1 MNFVKKHWLTL
12 TLVVLILGSL
22 AFFLRKPLGIW
33 LGGWEKTERGGYFR
47 VVEGKKWDKMP
58 GAGYHIVF
66 QYVLTGPEGDT
77 LVNLA
82 KPGVE
87 QHMMYPVEPRNELED
102 AMQNGAPGS
111 VVEVLIP
118 TDSLKQRISG
128 NLQIMNLPSGET
140 AKFIIRII
148 KVLSDAQYAGYQNQ
162 RFMERLQKENKA
174 IDDFAARTKK
184 PWLLDSSRFIKYF
197 IENKTE
203 SPRFTEGQVVS
214 FHAEVGTLDGHLLI
228 NSAPTGK
235 KYMMEIGKNTYNMAA
250 FDQILQYM
258 AEGETG
264 VFLVTSDYGYGDQG
278 YMNIVK
284 PYTPL
289 KIKITDLTV
298 SKP

>member
-1 MNFVKKHWLTL
+1 MNFLKKHWLTL
-12 TLVVLILGSL
+12 TLLVLILASL

-33 LGGWEKTERGGYFR
+33 LGGWEKTDRGGYFR

-58 GAGYHIVF
+58 GAGFHIVF
-66 QYVLTGPEGDT
+66 QYVLTGPDGDT

-128 NLQIMNLPSGET
+128 NLQIMNLPSGEN
-140 AKFIIRII
+140 AKFSIRII
-148 KVLSDAQYAGYQNQ
+148 KVLNDAQYAGYQNQ
-162 RFMERLQKENKA
+162 RFMDRLQKENKA
-174 IDDFAARTKK
+174 IDDFALKVKK
-184 PWLLDSSRFIKYF
+184 PWILDSTRFIKYF
-197 IENKTE
+197 IDNKTE
-203 SPRFTEGQVVS
+203 SPRFTEGRFVS
-214 FHAEVGTLDGHLLI
+214 FHAEVATLEGQLII

-235 KYMMEIGKNTYNMAA
+235 KYLMEIGKNTYNLAA
-250 FDQILQYM
+250 FDQVLQYM

-278 YMNIVK
+278 YMNLVK

-289 KIKITDLTV
+289 MIKITDLTL

>member
-1 MNFVKKHWLTL
+1 MNFLKKHWLTL
-12 TLVVLILGSL
+12 TLLVLILASL
-22 AFFLRKPLGIW
+22 AFFLRKPLSIW
-33 LGGWEKTERGGYFR
+33 MGGWEKTDRGGYFR

-58 GAGYHIVF
+58 GAGFHIVF
-66 QYVLTGPEGDT
+66 QYVLTGPDGDT

-128 NLQIMNLPSGET
+128 NLQIMNLPSGEN
-140 AKFIIRII
+140 AKFSIRII
-148 KVLSDAQYAGYQNQ
+148 KVLNDAQYAGYQNQ
-162 RFMERLQKENKA
+162 RFMDRLQKENKA
-174 IDDFAARTKK
+174 IDDFALKVKK
-184 PWLLDSSRFIKYF
+184 PWVLDSTRFIKYF
-197 IENKTE
+197 IDNKTE
-203 SPRFTEGQVVS
+203 SPRFTEGRFVS
-214 FHAEVGTLDGHLLI
+214 FHAEVATLEGQLII

-235 KYMMEIGKNTYNMAA
+235 KYLMEIGKNTYNLAA
-250 FDQILQYM
+250 FDQVLQYM

-278 YMNIVK
+278 YMNMVK

-289 KIKITDLTV
+289 MIRITDLTLT
-298 SKP
+298 KP

>member
-12 TLVVLILGSL
+12 TLLLLILAAL

-33 LGGWEKTERGGYFR
+33 LGGWEKTTRGGYFR

-87 QHMMYPVEPRNELED
+87 QHMMYPMEPRNELED

-128 NLQIMNLPSGET
+128 NLQIMNLPSGEN
-140 AKFIIRII
+140 AKFSIYII
-148 KVLSDAQYAGYQNQ
+148 KVLNDAQYAGYQNQ

-174 IDDFAARTKK
+174 IDGFALKTPK
-184 PWLLDSSRFIKYF
+184 PWVLDSTKFIKYF
-197 IENKTE
+197 IENNTT
-203 SPRFTEGQVVS
+203 SPRLQEGTVVS
-214 FHAEVGTLDGHLLI
+214 FHAEVATLDGQLLI

-235 KYMMEIGKNTYNMAA
+235 KYLLEIGKNTYNLAA
-250 FDQILQYM
+250 FDQVLQYM
-258 AEGETG
+258 RPGETG

-278 YMNIVK
+278 YMNLVK

-289 KIKITDLTV
+289 MIKITDLTLNQ
-298 SKP
+298 P

>member
-1 MNFVKKHWLTL
+1 MNFIKKHWLTL
-12 TLVVLILGSL
+12 TLALLILASL
-22 AFFLRKPLGIW
+22 AFFLRNPLGIW

-58 GAGYHIVF
+58 GTGYHIVF

-77 LVNLA
+77 IVNLA

-128 NLQIMNLPSGET
+128 NLQIMNLPSGEN
-140 AKFIIRII
+140 AKFSIRII
-148 KVLSDAQYAGYQNQ
+148 KVLNDVQYAGYQNQ
-162 RFMERLQKENKA
+162 RFMDRLQKENRL
-174 IDDFAARTKK
+174 IDAVAAKTPK
-184 PWLLDSSRFIKYF
+184 PWVLDSTKFIKYF
-197 IENKTE
+197 IDKKTGA
-203 SPRFTEGQVVS
+203 PRLIEGGVVS
-214 FHAEVGTLDGHLLI
+214 FNAEVATLDGQLI
-228 NSAPTGK
+228 VNSAPTGK
-235 KYMMEIGKNTYNMAA
+235 KYLMEIGKNTYNLAA
-250 FDQILQYM
+250 FDHVLQYM

-278 YMNIVK
+278 YMNMVK

-289 KIKITDLTV
+289 MIKITDLTV

>member
-1 MNFVKKHWLTL
+1 MNFIKKHWLTL
-12 TLVVLILGSL
+12 TLALLILASL
-22 AFFLRKPLGIW
+22 AFFLRKPLSIW
-33 LGGWEKTERGGYFR
+33 LGGWEKTTRGGYFR

-66 QYVLTGPEGDT
+66 QYVLEGPEGDT

-87 QHMMYPVEPRNELED
+87 HHMMYPVEPRNELEN

-128 NLQIMNLPSGET
+128 NLQIMNLPSGKN

-148 KVLSDAQYAGYQNQ
+148 KVMNDEQYSGYQNR
-162 RFMERLQKENKA
+162 RFMDRLQKENKE
-174 IDDFAARTKK
+174 IDAYAAKISK
-184 PWLLDSSRFIKYF
+184 DWVLDSTKFIKYF
-197 IENKTE
+197 IENKTNQ
-203 SPRFTEGQVVS
+203 PRLTEGNVAS
-214 FHAEVGTLDGHLLI
+214 FHTEVETLDGHLLI

-235 KYMMEIGKNTYNMAA
+235 KYLMEIGKGKYNLAA
-250 FDQILQYM
+250 FDQALQYL

-278 YMNIVK
+278 YMNLVK
-284 PYTPL
+284 PYSPL
-289 KIKITDLTV
+289 IIKITELSVT
-298 SKP
+298 KP

>member
-1 MNFVKKHWLTL
+1 MNFIKKHWLTL
-12 TLVVLILGSL
+12 TLALLILASL

-77 LVNLA
+77 IVNLA

-128 NLQIMNLPSGET
+128 NLQIMNLPSGEN
-140 AKFIIRII
+140 AKFSIRII
-148 KVLSDAQYAGYQNQ
+148 KVLNDVQYAGYQNQ
-162 RFMERLQKENKA
+162 RFMDRLQKENRL
-174 IDDFAARTKK
+174 IDAVAAKTPK
-184 PWLLDSSRFIKYF
+184 PWVLDSTKFIKYF
-197 IENKTE
+197 IDKKTGA
-203 SPRFTEGQVVS
+203 PRLIEGGVVS
-214 FHAEVGTLDGHLLI
+214 FNAEVATLDGQLI
-228 NSAPTGK
+228 VNSAPTGK
-235 KYMMEIGKNTYNMAA
+235 KYLMEIGKNTYNLAA
-250 FDQILQYM
+250 FDHVLQYM

-278 YMNIVK
+278 YMNMVK

-289 KIKITDLTV
+289 MIKITDLTV

>member
-1 MNFVKKHWLTL
+1 MNFLKKHWLTL
-12 TLVVLILGSL
+12 TLLVLILASL

-33 LGGWEKTERGGYFR
+33 LGGWEKTDRGGYFR

-58 GAGYHIVF
+58 GAGFHIVF
-66 QYVLTGPEGDT
+66 QYVLTGPDGDT

-128 NLQIMNLPSGET
+128 NLQIMNLPSGEN
-140 AKFIIRII
+140 AKFSIRII
-148 KVLSDAQYAGYQNQ
+148 KVLNDAQYAGYQNQ
-162 RFMERLQKENKA
+162 RFMDRLQKENKA
-174 IDDFAARTKK
+174 IDDFALKVKR
-184 PWLLDSSRFIKYF
+184 PWVLDSTRFIKYF
-197 IENKTE
+197 IDNKTE
-203 SPRFTEGQVVS
+203 SPRFTEGRFVS
-214 FHAEVGTLDGHLLI
+214 FHAEVATLEGQLII

-235 KYMMEIGKNTYNMAA
+235 KYLMEIGKNTYNLAA
-250 FDQILQYM
+250 FDQVLQYM

-278 YMNIVK
+278 YMNLVK

-289 KIKITDLTV
+289 MIKITDLTL

>member
-1 MNFVKKHWLTL
+1 MNFLKKHWLTL
-12 TLVVLILGSL
+12 TLLVLILASL

-33 LGGWEKTERGGYFR
+33 LGGWEKTDRGGYFR

-58 GAGYHIVF
+58 GAGFHIVF
-66 QYVLTGPEGDT
+66 QYVLTGPDGDT

-128 NLQIMNLPSGET
+128 NLQIMNLPSGEN
-140 AKFIIRII
+140 AKFSIRII
-148 KVLSDAQYAGYQNQ
+148 KVLNDAQYAGYQNQ
-162 RFMERLQKENKA
+162 RFMDRLQKENKA
-174 IDDFAARTKK
+174 IDDFALKVKK
-184 PWLLDSSRFIKYF
+184 PWILDSTRFIKYF
-197 IENKTE
+197 IDNKTE
-203 SPRFTEGQVVS
+203 SPRFTEGRFVS
-214 FHAEVGTLDGHLLI
+214 FHAEVATLEGQLII

-235 KYMMEIGKNTYNMAA
+235 KYLMEIGKNTYNLAA
-250 FDQILQYM
+250 FDQVLQYM

-264 VFLVTSDYGYGDQG
+264 VFLVTSDYGYCDQG
-278 YMNIVK
+278 YMNLVK

-289 KIKITDLTV
+289 MIKITDLTL

>member
-12 TLVVLILGSL
+12 TLLVLILASL

-33 LGGWEKTERGGYFR
+33 LGGWEKTSRGGYFR

-58 GAGYHIVF
+58 GAGFHIVF

-77 LVNLA
+77 IVNLA

-128 NLQIMNLPSGET
+128 NLQIMNLPSGEN
-140 AKFIIRII
+140 AKVSIRIF
-148 KVLSDAQYAGYQNQ
+148 KVLNDVQYAGYQNQ
-162 RFMERLQKENKA
+162 RFMDRLQKENRL
-174 IDDFAARTKK
+174 IDAVAAKTPK
-184 PWLLDSSRFIKYF
+184 PWVLDSTKFIKYF
-197 IENKTE
+197 IDKKTGA
-203 SPRFTEGQVVS
+203 PRLTEGGVVS
-214 FHAEVGTLDGHLLI
+214 FHAEVATLDGQLII

-235 KYMMEIGKNTYNMAA
+235 KYLMEIGKNTYNLAA
-250 FDQILQYM
+250 FDQVLQYM

-278 YMNIVK
+278 YMNMVK

-289 KIKITDLTV
+289 MIKITDLTV

>member
-1 MNFVKKHWLTL
+1 MNFVRKHWLTL
-12 TLVVLILGSL
+12 TLVLLILASL
-22 AFFLRKPLGIW
+22 AFFMRKPLGIW
-33 LGGWEKTERGGYFR
+33 LGAWEKTTRGGYFR

-118 TDSLKQRISG
+118 TDSLKQRISN
-128 NLQIMNLPSGET
+128 NLQIMNLPSGEN

-148 KVLSDAQYAGYQNQ
+148 KVLNDAQYSGYQNQ
-162 RFMERLQKENKA
+162 RFMERLQKENKV
-174 IDDFAARTKK
+174 IDEFAARMKK
-184 PWLLDSSRFIKYF
+184 PWILDSTKFIKYC
-197 IENKTE
+197 IESKTPA
-203 SPRFTEGQVVS
+203 PRFAEGQRVS
-214 FHAEVGTLDGHLLI
+214 FHAEVATLDGQLLI

-235 KYMMEIGKNTYNMAA
+235 KYLIEIGKNTYNLAA

-258 AEGETG
+258 ADGETG
-264 VFLVTSDYGYGDQG
+264 IFLVTSDYGYGDQG
-278 YMNIVK
+278 YMNMVK

-289 KIKITDLTV
+289 LIKITDLNQV
-298 SKP
+298 KP

>member
-12 TLVVLILGSL
+12 SLVLLILASL

-33 LGGWEKTERGGYFR
+33 LGGWEKTQRGGYFR

-128 NLQIMNLPSGET
+128 NLQIMNLPSGEN

-148 KVLSDAQYAGYQNQ
+148 KVLNDAQYAGYQNQ
-162 RFMERLQKENKA
+162 RFMERLQKENKL
-174 IDDFAARTKK
+174 IDDFAARMKK
-184 PWLLDSSRFIKYF
+184 PWLLDSTRFIKYF
-197 IENKTE
+197 IENKTQ
-203 SPRFTEGQVVS
+203 SPRFTEGRVVS
-214 FHAEVGTLDGHLLI
+214 FHAEVATLDGRLLI

-235 KYMMEIGKNTYNMAA
+235 KYLMEIGKNTYNMAA

-258 AEGETG
+258 SEGETG

-289 KIKITDLTV
+289 MIKITDLTL

>member
-12 TLVVLILGSL
+12 TLLVLILAAL

-33 LGGWEKTERGGYFR
+33 LGGWEKTTRGGYFR

-87 QHMMYPVEPRNELED
+87 QHMMYPMEPRNELED

-128 NLQIMNLPSGET
+128 NLQIMNLPSGEN
-140 AKFIIRII
+140 AKFSIYII
-148 KVLSDAQYAGYQNQ
+148 KVLNDAQYAGYQNQ

-174 IDDFAARTKK
+174 IDGFALKTQK
-184 PWLLDSSRFIKYF
+184 PWVLDSTKFIKYF
-197 IENKTE
+197 IENNTT
-203 SPRFTEGQVVS
+203 STRLQEGIVVS
-214 FHAEVGTLDGHLLI
+214 FHAEVATLDGQLLI

-235 KYMMEIGKNTYNMAA
+235 KYLLEIGKNTYNLAA
-250 FDQILQYM
+250 FDQVLQYM
-258 AEGETG
+258 RPGETG

-278 YMNIVK
+278 YMNLVK

-289 KIKITDLTV
+289 MIKITDLTLNQ
-298 SKP
+298 P

>member
-12 TLVVLILGSL
+12 TLLLLILAAL

-33 LGGWEKTERGGYFR
+33 LGGWEKTTRGGYFR

-87 QHMMYPVEPRNELED
+87 QHMMYPMEPRNELED

-128 NLQIMNLPSGET
+128 NLQIMNLPSGEN
-140 AKFIIRII
+140 AKFSIHII
-148 KVLSDAQYAGYQNQ
+148 KVLNDAQYAGYQNQ

-174 IDDFAARTKK
+174 IDGFALKSRK
-184 PWLLDSSRFIKYF
+184 PWMLDSTKFIKYF
-197 IENKTE
+197 IEKNTT
-203 SPRFTEGQVVS
+203 SPRLQEGAVVS
-214 FHAEVGTLDGHLLI
+214 FHAEVATLDGQLLI

-235 KYMMEIGKNTYNMAA
+235 KYLMEIGKNTYNLAA
-250 FDQILQYM
+250 FDQVLQYM
-258 AEGETG
+258 RPGETG

-278 YMNIVK
+278 YMNLVK

-289 KIKITDLTV
+289 MIKITDLTL

>member
-12 TLVVLILGSL
+12 SLVLLILASL

-33 LGGWEKTERGGYFR
+33 LGGWEKTQRGGYFR

-128 NLQIMNLPSGET
+128 NLQIMNLPSGEN
-140 AKFIIRII
+140 AKFVIRII
-148 KVLSDAQYAGYQNQ
+148 KVLNDAQYAGYQNQ
-162 RFMERLQKENKA
+162 RFMERLQKENKL
-174 IDDFAARTKK
+174 IDDFTARMKK
-184 PWLLDSSRFIKYF
+184 PWLLDSTRFIKYF
-197 IENKTE
+197 IENKTQ
-203 SPRFTEGQVVS
+203 SPRFTEGRVVS
-214 FHAEVGTLDGHLLI
+214 FHAEVATLDGRLLI

-235 KYMMEIGKNTYNMAA
+235 KYLMEIGKNTYNMAA

-258 AEGETG
+258 SEGETG

-289 KIKITDLTV
+289 MIKITDLTL

>member
-1 MNFVKKHWLTL
+1 MNFLKKHWLTL
-12 TLVVLILGSL
+12 TLLVLILASL

-33 LGGWEKTERGGYFR
+33 LGGWEKTDRGGYFR

-58 GAGYHIVF
+58 GAGFHIVF
-66 QYVLTGPEGDT
+66 QYVLTGPDGDT

-128 NLQIMNLPSGET
+128 NLQIMNLPSGEN
-140 AKFIIRII
+140 AKFSIRII
-148 KVLSDAQYAGYQNQ
+148 KVLNDAQYAGYQNQ
-162 RFMERLQKENKA
+162 RFMDRLQKENKA
-174 IDDFAARTKK
+174 IDDFALKVKK
-184 PWLLDSSRFIKYF
+184 PWVLDSTRFIKYF
-197 IENKTE
+197 IDNKTE
-203 SPRFTEGQVVS
+203 SPRFTEGRFVS
-214 FHAEVGTLDGHLLI
+214 FHAEVATLEGQLII

-235 KYMMEIGKNTYNMAA
+235 KYLMEIGKNTYNLAA
-250 FDQILQYM
+250 FDQVLQYM

-278 YMNIVK
+278 YMNLVK

-289 KIKITDLTV
+289 MIKITDLTL

>member
-12 TLVVLILGSL
+12 TLLLLILAAL

-33 LGGWEKTERGGYFR
+33 LGGWEKTTRGGYFR

-118 TDSLKQRISG
+118 TDSLKQRISE
-128 NLQIMNLPSGET
+128 NLQIMNLPSGEN
-140 AKFIIRII
+140 AKFSIHII
-148 KVLSDAQYAGYQNQ
+148 KVLNDAQYAGYQNQ
-162 RFMERLQKENKA
+162 RFMDRLQKENRA
-174 IDDFAARTKK
+174 IDGFALKTQK
-184 PWLLDSSRFIKYF
+184 PWVLDSMKFIKYF
-197 IENKTE
+197 IENKST
-203 SPRFTEGQVVS
+203 SPRLKEGTVVS
-214 FHAEVGTLDGHLLI
+214 FHAEVATLNGQLLI

-235 KYMMEIGKNTYNMAA
+235 KYLMEIGKNTYNLAA
-250 FDQILQYM
+250 FDQVLQYM
-258 AEGETG
+258 GPGETG

-278 YMNIVK
+278 YMNMVK

-289 KIKITDLTV
+289 MIKITDLTLNQ
-298 SKP
+298 P

>member
-12 TLVVLILGSL
+12 TLLLLILAAL

-33 LGGWEKTERGGYFR
+33 LGGWEKTTRGGYFR
-47 VVEGKKWDKMP
+47 VVEGRKWDKMP
-58 GAGYHIVF
+58 GADYHIVF

-87 QHMMYPVEPRNELED
+87 QHMMYPMEPRNELED

-128 NLQIMNLPSGET
+128 NLQIMNLPSGEN
-140 AKFIIRII
+140 AKFSIYII
-148 KVLSDAQYAGYQNQ
+148 KVLNDAQYAGYQNQ

-174 IDDFAARTKK
+174 IDGFALKTQK
-184 PWLLDSSRFIKYF
+184 PWVLDSTKFIKYF
-197 IENKTE
+197 IENNTT
-203 SPRFTEGQVVS
+203 SPILKEGAVVS
-214 FHAEVGTLDGHLLI
+214 FHAEVATLDGQLLI

-235 KYMMEIGKNTYNMAA
+235 KYLLEIGKNTYNLAA
-250 FDQILQYM
+250 FDQVLQYM
-258 AEGETG
+258 RPGETG

-278 YMNIVK
+278 YMNLVK

-289 KIKITDLTV
+289 MIKITDLTL

>member
-1 MNFVKKHWLTL
+1 MNFLKKHWLTL
-12 TLVVLILGSL
+12 TLLVLILASL

-33 LGGWEKTERGGYFR
+33 LGGWEKTDRGGYFR

-58 GAGYHIVF
+58 GAGFHIVF
-66 QYVLTGPEGDT
+66 QYVLTGPDGDT

-87 QHMMYPVEPRNELED
+87 QHMLYPVEPRNELED

-128 NLQIMNLPSGET
+128 NLQIMNLPSGEN
-140 AKFIIRII
+140 AKFSIRII
-148 KVLSDAQYAGYQNQ
+148 KVLNDAQYAGYQNQ
-162 RFMERLQKENKA
+162 RFMDRLQKENKA
-174 IDDFAARTKK
+174 IDDFALKVKK
-184 PWLLDSSRFIKYF
+184 PWILDSTRFIKYF
-197 IENKTE
+197 IDNKTE
-203 SPRFTEGQVVS
+203 SPRFTEGRFVS
-214 FHAEVGTLDGHLLI
+214 FHAEVATLEGQLII

-235 KYMMEIGKNTYNMAA
+235 KYLMEIGKNTYNLAA
-250 FDQILQYM
+250 FDQVLQYM

-278 YMNIVK
+278 YMNLVK

-289 KIKITDLTV
+289 MIKITDLTL

>member
-1 MNFVKKHWLTL
+1 MNFIKKHWLTL
-12 TLVVLILGSL
+12 TLLLLILASL

-33 LGGWEKTERGGYFR
+33 LGGWEKTNRGGYFR
-47 VVEGKKWDKMP
+47 VTEGKKWDKMP

-118 TDSLKQRISG
+118 TDSLKQRISQ
-128 NLQIMNLPSGET
+128 NLQIMNLPSGEH
-140 AKFIIRII
+140 AKFSIRII
-148 KVLSDAQYAGYQNQ
+148 KVLNDAQYAGYQNQ
-162 RFMERLQKENKA
+162 RFMERLQRENRL
-174 IDDFAARTKK
+174 IDQFAARVTKQ
-184 PWLLDSSRFIKYF
+184 WVLDSSRFIKYF
-197 IENKTE
+197 IDSAQQK
-203 SPRFTEGQVVS
+203 PRLVPGQTVS
-214 FHAEVGTLDGHLLI
+214 FHAEVATLDGQLLI

-235 KYMMEIGKNTYNMAA
+235 KYLMEIGKNTYNLAA
-250 FDQILQYM
+250 FDQVLQYLSP
-258 AEGETG
+258 GETG

-278 YMNIVK
+278 YMNLVK

-289 KIKITDLTV
+289 MVKITQLTLNQ
-298 SKP
+298 P

>member
-1 MNFVKKHWLTL
+1 MNFIKKHWLTL
-12 TLVVLILGSL
+12 TLLLLILAAL
-22 AFFLRKPLGIW
+22 AFFLRKPLSIW
-33 LGGWEKTERGGYFR
+33 LGGWEKTTRGGYFR

-128 NLQIMNLPSGET
+128 NLQIMNLPTGEH

-148 KVLSDAQYAGYQNQ
+148 KVLNDAQYAGYQNQ
-162 RFMERLQKENKA
+162 RFMERLQRENRM
-174 IDDFAARTKK
+174 IDQYASGMAK
-184 PWLLDSSRFIKYF
+184 PWLLDSVKFIKYF
-197 IENKTE
+197 LDSSNQKARLM
-203 SPRFTEGQVVS
+203 SGQTVS
-214 FHAEVGTLDGHLLI
+214 FHAEVATLDGQLLI
-228 NSAPTGK
+228 NSPPTGK
-235 KYMMEIGKNTYNMAA
+235 KYLMEIGKNTYNLAA
-250 FDQILQYM
+250 FDQVLQYM
-258 AEGETG
+258 SPGETG

-278 YMNIVK
+278 YMNLVK

-289 KIKITDLTV
+289 MIKITDLTLNQ
-298 SKP
+298 P

>member
-1 MNFVKKHWLTL
+1 L
-12 TLVVLILGSL
+12 LILAAL

-33 LGGWEKTERGGYFR
+33 LGGWEKTTRGGYFR

-87 QHMMYPVEPRNELED
+87 QHMMYPMEPRNELED

-128 NLQIMNLPSGET
+128 NLQIMNLPSGEN
-140 AKFIIRII
+140 AKFSIHII
-148 KVLSDAQYAGYQNQ
+148 KVLNDAQYAGYQNQ

-174 IDDFAARTKK
+174 IDGFALKSRK
-184 PWLLDSSRFIKYF
+184 PWMLDSTKFIKYF
-197 IENKTE
+197 IEKNTT
-203 SPRFTEGQVVS
+203 SPRLQEGAVVS
-214 FHAEVGTLDGHLLI
+214 FHAEVATLDGQLLI

-235 KYMMEIGKNTYNMAA
+235 KYLMEIGKNTYNLAA
-250 FDQILQYM
+250 FDQVLQYM
-258 AEGETG
+258 GPGETG

-278 YMNIVK
+278 YMNLVK

-289 KIKITDLTV
+289 MIKITDLTLNQ
-298 SKP
+298 P

>member
-12 TLVVLILGSL
+12 TLAVLILASL

-33 LGGWEKTERGGYFR
+33 LGGWEKTTRGGYFR
-47 VVEGKKWDKMP
+47 VTEGKKWDKMP
-58 GAGYHIVF
+58 GAGFHIVF

-128 NLQIMNLPSGET
+128 NLQIMNLPSGEN

-148 KVLSDAQYAGYQNQ
+148 KVLNDAQYAGYQNQ
-162 RFMERLQKENKA
+162 RFMERLQKENRV
-174 IDDFAARTKK
+174 IDDFVAKAKK
-184 PWLLDSSRFIKYF
+184 AWVLDSTKFIKYC
-197 IENKTE
+197 IENKTAAA
-203 SPRFTEGQVVS
+203 RFAEGQMVS
-214 FHAEVGTLDGHLLI
+214 FHAEVATLDGQLLI

-235 KYMMEIGKNTYNMAA
+235 KYLMEIGKNTYNLAA
-250 FDQILQYM
+250 FDQVLQYM
-258 AEGETG
+258 AEGESG

-278 YMNIVK
+278 YMNMVK

-289 KIKITDLTV
+289 MIRITDLTLT
-298 SKP
+298 KP

>member
-12 TLVVLILGSL
+12 TLVLLILASL
-22 AFFLRKPLGIW
+22 AFFLRNPLGIW
-33 LGGWEKTERGGYFR
+33 LGGWEKTSRGGYFR

-58 GAGYHIVF
+58 GAGFHIVF
-66 QYVLTGPEGDT
+66 QYVLTGPQGDT
-77 LVNLA
+77 IVNLA

-128 NLQIMNLPSGET
+128 NLQIMNLPSGEN
-140 AKFIIRII
+140 AKFTIRII
-148 KVLSDAQYAGYQNQ
+148 KVLNDAQYAGYQNQ
-162 RFMERLQKENKA
+162 RFMDRLQKENKA
-174 IDDFAARTKK
+174 IDDFALKVKK
-184 PWLLDSSRFIKYF
+184 PWVLDSARFIKYF
-197 IENKTE
+197 IDKKTE
-203 SPRFTEGQVVS
+203 SPRLTEGRLVS
-214 FHAEVGTLDGHLLI
+214 FHAEVATLEGQLLI

-235 KYMMEIGKNTYNMAA
+235 KYLMEIGKNTYNLAA
-250 FDQILQYM
+250 FDQVLQYM
-258 AEGETG
+258 SEGETG

-278 YMNIVK
+278 YMNMVK

-289 KIKITDLTV
+289 MIKITDLTL

>member
-12 TLVVLILGSL
+12 SLVLLILASL

-33 LGGWEKTERGGYFR
+33 LGGWEKTQRGGYFR

-128 NLQIMNLPSGET
+128 NLQIMNLPSGEN
-140 AKFIIRII
+140 AQFIIRII
-148 KVLSDAQYAGYQNQ
+148 KVLNDAQYAGYQNQ
-162 RFMERLQKENKA
+162 RFMERLQKENKL
-174 IDDFAARTKK
+174 IDDFAARMKK
-184 PWLLDSSRFIKYF
+184 PWLLDSTRFIKYF
-197 IENKTE
+197 IENKTQ
-203 SPRFTEGQVVS
+203 SPRFTEGRVVS
-214 FHAEVGTLDGHLLI
+214 FHAEVATLDGRLLI

-235 KYMMEIGKNTYNMAA
+235 KYLMEIGKNTYNMAA

-289 KIKITDLTV
+289 MIKITDLTL

>member
-1 MNFVKKHWLTL
+1 MNFHKKHWLTL
-12 TLVVLILGSL
+12 TLLVLILASL
-22 AFFLRKPLGIW
+22 AFFLRNPLGIW
-33 LGGWEKTERGGYFR
+33 LGGWEKTDRGGYFR

-58 GAGYHIVF
+58 GAGFHIVF
-66 QYVLTGPEGDT
+66 QYVLTGPDGDT

-128 NLQIMNLPSGET
+128 NLQIMNLPSGEN
-140 AKFIIRII
+140 AKFSIRII
-148 KVLSDAQYAGYQNQ
+148 KVLNDAQYAGYQNQ
-162 RFMERLQKENKA
+162 RFMDRLQKENKA
-174 IDDFAARTKK
+174 IDDFALKVKK
-184 PWLLDSSRFIKYF
+184 PWVLDSTRFIKYF
-197 IENKTE
+197 IDNKTE
-203 SPRFTEGQVVS
+203 SPRFTEGRFVS
-214 FHAEVGTLDGHLLI
+214 FHAEVATLEGQLII

-235 KYMMEIGKNTYNMAA
+235 KYLMEIGKNTYNLAA
-250 FDQILQYM
+250 FDQVLQYM

-278 YMNIVK
+278 YMNLVK

-289 KIKITDLTV
+289 MIKITDLTL

>member
-1 MNFVKKHWLTL
+1 MNFLKKHWLTL
-12 TLVVLILGSL
+12 TLLVLILASL
-22 AFFLRKPLGIW
+22 AFFLRKPLSIW
-33 LGGWEKTERGGYFR
+33 MGGWEKTDRGGYFR

-58 GAGYHIVF
+58 GAGFHIVF
-66 QYVLTGPEGDT
+66 QYVLTDPDGDT

-128 NLQIMNLPSGET
+128 NLQIMNLPSGEN
-140 AKFIIRII
+140 AKFSIRII
-148 KVLSDAQYAGYQNQ
+148 KVLNDAQYAGYQNQ
-162 RFMERLQKENKA
+162 RFMDRLQKENKA
-174 IDDFAARTKK
+174 IDDFASKVKK
-184 PWLLDSSRFIKYF
+184 PWVLDSTRFIKYF
-197 IENKTE
+197 IDNKTE
-203 SPRFTEGQVVS
+203 SPRFTEGRFVS
-214 FHAEVGTLDGHLLI
+214 FHAEVATLEGQLII

-235 KYMMEIGKNTYNMAA
+235 KYLMEIGKNTYNLAA
-250 FDQILQYM
+250 FDQVLQYM

-278 YMNIVK
+278 YMNMVK

-289 KIKITDLTV
+289 MIRITDLTLT
-298 SKP
+298 KP